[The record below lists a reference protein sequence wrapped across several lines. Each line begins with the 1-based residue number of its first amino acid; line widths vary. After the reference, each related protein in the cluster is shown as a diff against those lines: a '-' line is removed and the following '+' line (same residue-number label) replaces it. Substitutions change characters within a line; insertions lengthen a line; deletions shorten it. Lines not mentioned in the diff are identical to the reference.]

1 VRVLFAAAWLGLSF
15 AALVCAS
22 LATSAATP
30 VAPAPGATTS
40 SHPIFTWTLEPT
52 EESDTVHV
60 ASRPETTPDGQFH
73 SENVVMTGA
82 LVESAA
88 TTWSPVEALFAGR
101 YWWNVE
107 TRDADFSPS
116 FSAVREFTV
125 APEVQLLSVRLSR
138 STFLR
143 QVSVDFR
150 WVTNA
155 HEVTVEV
162 RFLRRGRVVG
172 LVRGHTETLIS
183 RDPDRGSLQWRAPR
197 KVPRGTRLVARVRI
211 TGDGHSATAQRS
223 FTAP

>member
-1 VRVLFAAAWLGLSF
+1 VRVPLAAVLFGAGL

-30 VAPAPGATTS
+30 LAPAPGATTS
-40 SHPIFTWTLEPT
+40 SHPVFTWTLEPT

-73 SENVVMTGA
+73 SENVVMTGP
-82 LVESAA
+82 LVDSAA

-101 YWWNVE
+101 YWWNIE
-107 TRDADFSPS
+107 TRDADFLPVFSP
-116 FSAVREFTV
+116 VREFTV

-143 QVSVDFR
+143 QISVDLR
-150 WVTNA
+150 WVTNTHDVA
-155 HEVTVEV
+155 VEL
-162 RFLRRGRVVG
+162 RLLRRGRVVG
-172 LVRGHTETLIS
+172 LVRGHAETLLS
-183 RDPDRGSLQWRAPR
+183 RDPERGSVQWKAPR
-197 KVPRGTRLVARVRI
+197 KVRRGTRLVARVRI

-223 FTAP
+223 LTAP